1 MVIEKRYRSGVR
13 NLMNKF
19 YHETWLPF
27 VFNKR
32 RILLLAIASYIALC

>member
-1 MVIEKRYRSGVR
+1 MVIEKKHHSGVR
-13 NLMNKF
+13 NLMSEF
-19 YHETWLPF
+19 YYETWLPF